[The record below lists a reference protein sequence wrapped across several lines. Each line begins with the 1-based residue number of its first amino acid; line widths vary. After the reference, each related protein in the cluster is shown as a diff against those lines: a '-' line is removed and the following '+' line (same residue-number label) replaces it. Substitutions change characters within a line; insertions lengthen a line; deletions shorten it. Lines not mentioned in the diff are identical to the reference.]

1 MGRTESNG
9 WNQTRWEI
17 RGINYIE
24 CTMYPEQ
31 WVHAMVKVEVKAL
44 EQASL
49 RVNMFLSKLGNLPRP
64 PSTQL
69 NPTHNSVMKINIPST
84 C

>member
-17 RGINYIE
+17 REINYIE

-31 WVHAMVKVEVKAL
+31 WVHAIVKVKAL

-69 NPTHNSVMKINIPST
+69 YLTHNSVMKVIIPST

>member
-1 MGRTESNG
+1 
-9 WNQTRWEI
+9 
-17 RGINYIE
+17 
-24 CTMYPEQ
+24 MYPEQ
-31 WVHAMVKVEVKAL
+31 WVHAMVKVKAL
-44 EQASL
+44 GQASL

-69 NPTHNSVMKINIPST
+69 NPTHNSVMKIIIPST